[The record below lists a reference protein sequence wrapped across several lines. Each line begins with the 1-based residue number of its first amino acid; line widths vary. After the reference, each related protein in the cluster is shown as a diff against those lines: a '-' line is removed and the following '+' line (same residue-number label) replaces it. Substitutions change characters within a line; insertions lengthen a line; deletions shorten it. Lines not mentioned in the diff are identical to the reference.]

1 MAEVLTTAKD
11 LIFYY
16 EFFKSH
22 NKFDYHSFVYDI
34 SDLFQD
40 FLSYFT
46 KVLQKAKHS
55 SNETEQRA
63 NQKNEGIV
71 KGLIS
76 NIFRKRASSSL
87 PRHNKFR
94 SLDSLNLS
102 HSSLFNTF
110 LNSAVDLKEKSPK
123 HDTKSTIIHL
133 KSRKITLNENEIN
146 KTLHGYRKMEKNKH
160 FRILPENINNEEFS
174 LEKSSLHWD
183 KTEDNDNKLDDELF
197 EGIFKSKTVFHSQF
211 SIHTSVM
218 DETAQKETVL
228 PRISISN
235 KQFIEERKKERKDRE
250 VQSQIFLP
258 VKADDLKYM
267 KQVPDMKLYKNLQER
282 SKDYLNRFITKGKIQ

>member
-11 LIFYY
+11 LIIYY

-46 KVLQKAKHS
+46 KVLQKAKHF

-76 NIFRKRASSSL
+76 NIFRKRPSSSL
-87 PRHNKFR
+87 PRHNKFK

-110 LNSAVDLKEKSPK
+110 LNSAADLKEKSQK
-123 HDTKSTIIHL
+123 HETKSTIIHL

-146 KTLHGYRKMEKNKH
+146 KTLQGYKKMEKNKH
-160 FRILPENINNEEFS
+160 FRILPENISNEEFS

-183 KTEDNDNKLDDELF
+183 KTEDNDNNLDDELF
-197 EGIFKSKTVFHSQF
+197 EGIFKSKTVFHKQF
-211 SIHTSVM
+211 SLHTTVM
-218 DETAQKETVL
+218 DETAQKETIL
-228 PRISISN
+228 PIIS
-235 KQFIEERKKERKDRE
+235 KQSIVEQKKERKNRE
-250 VQSQIFLP
+250 IQRQIFLP

-267 KQVPDMKLYKNLQER
+267 KQVPDMKSYKNLQER
-282 SKDYLNRFITKGKIQ
+282 SKDYLNRFIIKGKFQ